1 MENTDE
7 STVHRSFRVPV
18 ELDEHIQNT
27 EEHKY
32 LKDKYFAVL
41 RRGLGMSAE
50 HRVEHTENTRKDWG
64 EEIRVLQEQIETL
77 QHTMKQFHNQNKSL
91 QGKLKALEEAS
102 GFI

>member
-7 STVHRSFRVPV
+7 TTVHRSFRVPV

-41 RRGLGMSAE
+41 RRGLNLPPE
-50 HRVEHTENTRKDWG
+50 HRTEHTQNTDKDWG
-64 EEIRVLQEQIETL
+64 EQIEALQLGMKQLHQQMRVLREENKV
-77 QHTMKQFHNQNKSL
+77 MKSEL
-91 QGKLKALEEAS
+91 G
-102 GFI
+102 IY